1 MRLVEGDQSAH
12 LRRMLQPGEQLL
24 WEGRPAP
31 GVHLQPG
38 DGFMIPFSVI
48 WCGFAVFWE
57 ASAIRER
64 NAAGACTVGRALYSG
79 WAVHGDWP
87 LFPRGLET
95 RKRTYYGVT
104 NKRVILMEHRGTKFV
119 TYRQIPTLEKHVKS
133 NGEGTVYLSEPRGYY
148 SRGSYRRDDQNRT
161 ALVNIPDAERVY
173 WLIEANMLQ
182 ESQE

>member
-38 DGFMIPFSVI
+38 DGFMIPFS
-48 WCGFAVFWE
+48 
-57 ASAIRER
+57 
-64 NAAGACTVGRALYSG
+64 
-79 WAVHGDWP
+79 
-87 LFPRGLET
+87 
-95 RKRTYYGVT
+95 
-104 NKRVILMEHRGTKFV
+104 EHRGTKFV

>member
-1 MRLVEGDQSAH
+1 M
-12 LRRMLQPGEQLL
+12 
-24 WEGRPAP
+24 
-31 GVHLQPG
+31 
-38 DGFMIPFSVI
+38 
-48 WCGFAVFWE
+48 
-57 ASAIRER
+57 
-64 NAAGACTVGRALYSG
+64 
-79 WAVHGDWP
+79 
-87 LFPRGLET
+87 
-95 RKRTYYGVT
+95 
-104 NKRVILMEHRGTKFV
+104 ILMEHRGTKFV

>member
-1 MRLVEGDQSAH
+1 MVLALWGVPFILVI
-12 LRRMLQPGEQLL
+12 
-24 WEGRPAP
+24 GRFF
-31 GVHLQPG
+31 H
-38 DGFMIPFSVI
+38 
-48 WCGFAVFWE
+48 
-57 ASAIRER
+57 
-64 NAAGACTVGRALYSG
+64 AA
-79 WAVHGDWP
+79 WKQ
-87 LFPRGLET
+87 
-95 RKRTYYGVT
+95 KRTYYGVT